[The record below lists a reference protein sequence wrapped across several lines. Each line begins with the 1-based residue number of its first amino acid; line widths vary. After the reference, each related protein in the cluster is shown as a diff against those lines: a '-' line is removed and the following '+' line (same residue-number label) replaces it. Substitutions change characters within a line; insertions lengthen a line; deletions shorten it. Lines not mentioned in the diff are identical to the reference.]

1 MRIARFE
8 HDGAVRV
15 GAVDGDGER
24 VAPFDAGVDVYDL
37 LDDVAARDA
46 ALAGAGDPLEL
57 HGVRLLAPLVPHSMR
72 DFMTFEEHVDGTS
85 RAGGQEAKI
94 APEWYEAPRFYFTNV
109 AAVTG
114 PYDDVAI
121 APGSQVQDFELEVA
135 AVIGREGFNLS
146 PAAAR
151 DHIAGYVVF
160 NDWSARDLQF
170 REMRARLGP
179 AKGKDAANTL
189 GPWLVTADEL
199 EPYRRDDRLHL
210 EMTVS
215 INGERYGD
223 DTLANMAWSFEEM
236 AAYASRG
243 TRVVPGDVLGSGT
256 CGMGCLAET
265 WGRTGVQEP
274 APLQPGDVVELTV
287 EGIGTLRNRLVAGV
301 EVIEVPPA
309 RPAAHRRPRSY

>member
-8 HDGAVRV
+8 LEGALRV
-15 GAVDGDGER
+15 GAVDGDGVR
-24 VAPFDAGVDVYDL
+24 PFAAEVDVYDL
-37 LDDVAARDA
+37 LDDPTARET
-46 ALAGAGDPLEL
+46 ALAGAGEAVALD
-57 HGVRLLAPLVPHSMR
+57 GVRLLAPLVPHSIR
-72 DFMTFEEHVDGTS
+72 DFMTFEEHVEGTG
-85 RAGGQEAKI
+85 RAAGPDAKP
-94 APEWYEAPRFYFTNV
+94 APEWYEAPRFYLTNV

-121 APGSQVQDFELEVA
+121 APGSQLQDFELEVA

-146 PAAAR
+146 PAQAR

-210 EMTVS
+210 EMSVS
-215 INGERYGD
+215 INGRPYGS
-223 DTLANMAWSFEEM
+223 DTLANMAWSFEDM

-243 TRVVPGDVLGSGT
+243 TRVMPGDVLGSGT
-256 CGMGCLAET
+256 CGMGCLAEI

-274 APLQPGDVVELTV
+274 PGLAPGDVVEMTV
-287 EGIGTLRNRLVAGV
+287 EAIGTLRNRLVAGV
-301 EVIEVPPA
+301 EVMPVPAA
-309 RPAAHRRPRSY
+309 RPAAHRRARSY